1 MLKIGSG
8 RYGNS
13 TSQKSCALALWL
25 GGASLTPFS
34 IVRWPSCASV
44 SAHFIP

>member
-1 MLKIGSG
+1 MEAAHLT
-8 RYGNS
+8 N
-13 TSQKSCALALWL
+13 AVLLALWL

-34 IVRWPSCASV
+34 IVRWPSCASA